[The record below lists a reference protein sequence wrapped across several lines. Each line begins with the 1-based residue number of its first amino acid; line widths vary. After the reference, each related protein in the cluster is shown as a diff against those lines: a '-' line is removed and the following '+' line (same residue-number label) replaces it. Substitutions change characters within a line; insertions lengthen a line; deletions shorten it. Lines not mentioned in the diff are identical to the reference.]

1 MFNLYCQ
8 YRFRC
13 FVLRSSI
20 MSAKIQLI
28 FGNSAKKT
36 MISFVWRVT
45 LCNFATMLTEKTMEK
60 LRILAESAKY
70 DVSCS
75 SSGTVRKGKQGMVG
89 STVGGVGICHSFAD
103 DGRCISLLKVMLT
116 NYCMY
121 DCAYCINRR
130 SNDIKRATLSVT
142 ELEEITME
150 FYRRNYIEGL
160 FLSSG
165 VVRNPD
171 YTMERLTAIARDLR
185 TIHRFNGYIHLKSIP
200 GCSQELLNEAGR
212 YADRMSVNIEIPK
225 EESLKLLAPEKDHKS
240 VFAPMKM
247 IQQGVLENKE
257 DRKKYRYVPRFVP
270 AGQSTQMIV
279 GATKETDRD
288 ILQMSSMLYGQP
300 TMRRVYYSGY
310 VSVNT
315 YDPRLPILKQPPLIR
330 ENRLYQADWLLRFYH
345 FKVEEIVDDQHT
357 NLDLEVDPK
366 LAWALRHPE
375 AFPVD
380 INTADYEQ
388 LLRVPGLGTKSAW
401 LIVNSR
407 RFNRLTSYDLKKMG
421 VVMKKAKYFITC
433 NELTS
438 QFSQPIIGINELHP
452 ERLRPL
458 LISKA
463 QQKRAAEEMQLK
475 LDFGE

>member
-1 MFNLYCQ
+1 
-8 YRFRC
+8 
-13 FVLRSSI
+13 
-20 MSAKIQLI
+20 
-28 FGNSAKKT
+28 
-36 MISFVWRVT
+36 
-45 LCNFATMLTEKTMEK
+45 MER
-60 LRILAESAKY
+60 LRILTESAKY

-75 SSGTVRKGKQGMVG
+75 SSGTVRSGKKGMVG
-89 STVGGVGICHSFAD
+89 NTVGGIGICHSFAD

-130 SNDIKRATLSVT
+130 SNDIKRATLSVS

-171 YTMERLTAIARDLR
+171 YTMERLTAIVRDLR
-185 TIHRFNGYIHLKSIP
+185 TVHRFNGYIHLKTIP
-200 GCSQELLNEAGR
+200 GASQELLQEAGR

-225 EESLKLLAPEKDHKS
+225 EESLKALAPEKDHKS
-240 VFAPMKM
+240 IFLPMSQ

-257 DRKKYRYVPRFVP
+257 DRKKFRHAPRFVP

-279 GATKETDRD
+279 GATKESDLD
-288 ILQMSSMLYGQP
+288 ILKMSNAMYQQP
-300 TMRRVYYSGY
+300 TMRRVYYSSY

-315 YDPRLPILKQPPLIR
+315 YDPRLPVLKQPPLVR
-330 ENRLYQADWLLRFYH
+330 ENRLYQADWLMRFYH
-345 FKVEEIVDDQHT
+345 FNVDEIVDDAHAH
-357 NLDLEVDPK
+357 LDLDVDPK
-366 LAWALRHPE
+366 LGWALRHPE
-375 AFPVD
+375 FFPVD
-380 INTADYEQ
+380 INSAPYEHI
-388 LLRVPGLGTKSAW
+388 LRVPGIGVKSAV

-407 RFNRLTSYDLKKMG
+407 RFNRITSYHLKKMG

-433 NELTS
+433 GELTS
-438 QFSQPIIGINELHP
+438 AFSQPIIGINELRP

-458 LISKA
+458 LLSKT
-463 QQKRAAEEMQLK
+463 QQKRAAEEQQLT
-475 LDFGE
+475 LDFKE

>member
-1 MFNLYCQ
+1 
-8 YRFRC
+8 
-13 FVLRSSI
+13 
-20 MSAKIQLI
+20 
-28 FGNSAKKT
+28 
-36 MISFVWRVT
+36 
-45 LCNFATMLTEKTMEK
+45 MLTESTLER
-60 LRILAESAKY
+60 LRILTESAKY

-75 SSGTVRKGKQGMVG
+75 SSGTVRKGQQGMLG
-89 STVGGVGICHSFAD
+89 NTVGGMGICHSFAD

-171 YTMERLTAIARDLR
+171 YTMERLAAIVRDLR
-185 TIHRFNGYIHLKSIP
+185 TKHRFNGYIHLKSIP
-200 GCSQELLNEAGR
+200 GASQELLSEAGR

-225 EESLKLLAPEKDHKS
+225 EESLKLLAPEKSHQS
-240 VFAPMKM
+240 VFQPMKL

-257 DRKKYRYVPRFVP
+257 DRRRMSHVPRFVP

-279 GATKETDRD
+279 GATSDTDRD
-288 ILQMSSMLYGQP
+288 ILNMSSMLYTQP

-315 YDPRLPILKQPPLIR
+315 YDSRLPILKQPPLVR

-345 FKVEEIVDDQHT
+345 FNVDEIVDDQHS
-357 NLDLEVDPK
+357 NLDLELDPK

-375 AFPVD
+375 YFPID

-401 LIVNSR
+401 LIINSR
-407 RFNRLTSYDLKKMG
+407 RFGRLTSYDLKKMG

-433 NELTS
+433 HELS
-438 QFSQPIIGINELHP
+438 SHFSQPVVGINELHP

-458 LISKA
+458 LVSKA
-463 QQKRAAEEMQLK
+463 EQMRAAEEKQLK

>member
-1 MFNLYCQ
+1 
-8 YRFRC
+8 
-13 FVLRSSI
+13 
-20 MSAKIQLI
+20 
-28 FGNSAKKT
+28 
-36 MISFVWRVT
+36 
-45 LCNFATMLTEKTMEK
+45 MLAEKTIEK
-60 LRILAESAKY
+60 MRILTESAKY

-89 STVGGVGICHSFAD
+89 NTVGGIGICHSFAD
-103 DGRCISLLKVMLT
+103 DGRCISLLKIMLT
-116 NYCMY
+116 NHCMY
-121 DCAYCINRR
+121 DCAYCVNRR
-130 SNDIKRATLSVT
+130 SNDIKRATLSVS

-171 YTMERLTAIARDLR
+171 YTMERLTAIVRDLR
-185 TIHRFNGYIHLKSIP
+185 LVHRFNGYIHLKAIP
-200 GCSQELLNEAGR
+200 GASQELINEAGR

-225 EESLKLLAPEKDHKS
+225 EESLKMLAPEKDHTS
-240 VFAPMKM
+240 VFQPMKL

-257 DRKKYRYVPRFVP
+257 DRQRYRHAPRFVP

-279 GATKETDRD
+279 GATQDSDRE
-288 ILQMSSMLYGQP
+288 ILTMSSLLYGQP
-300 TMRRVYYSGY
+300 SMRRVYYSGY

-315 YDPRLPILKQPPLIR
+315 FDPRLPVLKQPPLVR

-345 FKVEEIVDDQHT
+345 FKVDELVDDTHA
-357 NLDLEVDPK
+357 NLDLEIDPK

-375 AFPVD
+375 FFPVD
-380 INTADYEQ
+380 INTADFEM

-433 NELTS
+433 HELGAS
-438 QFSQPIIGINELHP
+438 NLQPILGINELRP

-463 QQKRAAEEMQLK
+463 EQKLAAKEAQLS
-475 LDFGE
+475 LEFGE

>member
-1 MFNLYCQ
+1 
-8 YRFRC
+8 
-13 FVLRSSI
+13 
-20 MSAKIQLI
+20 
-28 FGNSAKKT
+28 
-36 MISFVWRVT
+36 
-45 LCNFATMLTEKTMEK
+45 MLTEKTMEK
-60 LRILAESAKY
+60 LRVLAESAKY

-75 SSGTVRKGKQGMVG
+75 SSGTVRGGKKGMVG
-89 STVGGVGICHSFAD
+89 STVGGLGICHSFAD
-103 DGRCISLLKVMLT
+103 DGRCIALLKVMLT
-116 NYCMY
+116 NYSMY

-130 SNDIKRATLSVT
+130 SNDIPRATLSVT

-171 YTMERLTAIARDLR
+171 YTMERLAAIARDLR
-185 TIHRFNGYIHLKSIP
+185 TVHRFNGYIHLKSIP
-200 GCSQELLNEAGR
+200 GASQELLNEAGR
-212 YADRMSVNIEIPK
+212 YADRMSVNIEIPN
-225 EESLKLLAPEKDHKS
+225 EESLKMLAPEKDHQS
-240 VFAPMKM
+240 VFQPMRL

-257 DRKKYRYVPRFVP
+257 DRRRMRHAPRFVP

-288 ILQMSSMLYGQP
+288 ILQMSSALYGQP

-310 VSVNT
+310 ISVNT
-315 YDPRLPILKQPPLIR
+315 TDPRLPVLKQPPLVR

-345 FKVEEIVDDQHT
+345 FKVDEIVDERHA
-357 NLDLEVDPK
+357 NLDLEIDPK

-375 AFPVD
+375 VFPVD

-407 RFNRLTSYDLKKMG
+407 RFGRLTSYDLKKRG

-433 NELTS
+433 HELTHSPATLLTSVNELS
-438 QFSQPIIGINELHP
+438 P

-458 LISKA
+458 LVSKVR
-463 QQKRAAEEMQLK
+463 QKQAAEERQLR
-475 LDFGE
+475 LDFG

>member
-1 MFNLYCQ
+1 
-8 YRFRC
+8 
-13 FVLRSSI
+13 
-20 MSAKIQLI
+20 
-28 FGNSAKKT
+28 
-36 MISFVWRVT
+36 
-45 LCNFATMLTEKTMEK
+45 MLTEKTMER

-75 SSGTVRKGKQGMVG
+75 SSGTVRSGKKGMVG
-89 STVGGVGICHSFAD
+89 NTVGGVGICHSFAD

-116 NYCMY
+116 NYCKY

-130 SNDIKRATLSVT
+130 SNDIPRATLSVS
-142 ELEEITME
+142 ELEEIVME

-165 VVRNPD
+165 VVRTPD
-171 YTMERLTAIARDLR
+171 YTMERLVAIVRDLR
-185 TIHRFNGYIHLKSIP
+185 TVHRFNGYIHLKTIP
-200 GCSQELLNEAGR
+200 GASQELLQEAGR
-212 YADRMSVNIEIPK
+212 WADRMSVNIEIPK
-225 EESLKLLAPEKDHKS
+225 EESLKALAPEKDHRS
-240 VFAPMKM
+240 VFLPMKQ

-257 DRKKYRYVPRFVP
+257 DRKKFRHAPRFVP

-288 ILQMSSMLYGQP
+288 ILTMSSAMYQQP

-315 YDPRLPILKQPPLIR
+315 YDPRLPVLKQPPLVR
-330 ENRLYQADWLLRFYH
+330 ENRLYQADWLMRFYH
-345 FKVEEIVDDQHT
+345 FNVDEIVDDAHAQ
-357 NLDLEVDPK
+357 LDLEVDPK

-375 AFPVD
+375 FFPVD
-380 INTADYEQ
+380 INTAAYEHI
-388 LLRVPGLGTKSAW
+388 LRVPGIGVKSAV

-407 RFNRLTSYDLKKMG
+407 RFNRITSYHLKKMG

-433 NELTS
+433 GELTS
-438 QFSQPIIGINELHP
+438 AFSQPIVGINELHP

-458 LISKA
+458 LLSKA
-463 QQKRAAEEMQLK
+463 QQKRAAEEQQLS
-475 LDFGE
+475 LDFKEDEETTTD